1 MASSAGT
8 VSIVEE
14 NSPSMSMKKI
24 KWSWVAG
31 SGASVNSIGSATTTH
46 AYNGKIEMLAT
57 IGGAGGLQ
65 PSASYDITIK
75 DQSSVDVLAG
85 GGIDRAA
92 TIEWTVA
99 ASLGAVAND
108 KLTLGIA
115 NTGSSNA
122 GTVIVFIR

>member
-8 VSIVEE
+8 CTILEE
-14 NSPSMSMKKI
+14 RVGSMSKI
-24 KWSWVAG
+24 KWAWVAG
-31 SGASVNSIGSATTTH
+31 SGASVNSITTPTTTH

-57 IGGAGGLQ
+57 IGGAGGLA

-85 GGIDRAA
+85 AGASRAA
-92 TIEWTVA
+92 TTEWTVA

-108 KLTLGIA
+108 TLTLGIA

-122 GTVIVFIR
+122 GTVILFIR

>member
-8 VSIVEE
+8 CTITEE
-14 NSPSMSMKKI
+14 RHGSVKKI
-24 KWSWVAG
+24 KWAWTAG
-31 SGASVNSIGSATTTH
+31 SGSSVNSITTPTTTY

-57 IGGAGGLQ
+57 IGAAGSSA

-85 GGIDRAA
+85 AGANRAA
-92 TIEWTVA
+92 ATSWTIA

-108 KLTLGIA
+108 TLTLTIA

-122 GTVIVFIR
+122 GAVYLYIR